1 MDSGSWLPWLLVGVL
16 FLCAAYFAVSETGVT
31 SVSRIRL
38 RTRLDQGDRRA
49 EKALYIQDHF
59 DLAISAILIGTNIVH
74 ISTATVVTML
84 VTERFGVS
92 YVALGTVLCTI
103 GIFFLG
109 EMLPKSLAKRY
120 SERCALATAASLCF
134 FMRIFRPMARF
145 LSWVGDR
152 FGALIKGD
160 REYTVTEDE
169 LYDVIDSLTD
179 EGGLDEERGELVRSA
194 LEFADVPVESVLTA
208 RVDLTALDVDWRYEK
223 ILSVIR
229 ASRHTRLPVYEGTID
244 NIVGVLQ
251 IRRYIMG
258 YRLRG
263 SAVELREL
271 LDEPLFVHQSAMLD
285 EVLAELNR
293 RHLNMAIITDNYGGT
308 VGVVTVEDILE
319 QLVGD
324 IWDEEDV
331 AQESFRALED
341 GSFEA
346 DAETD
351 MEELFEKLDYKEGED
366 EDWNHKLLGEWV
378 YEQFDTM
385 PTVGKSVRWHRL
397 EVTVSE
403 MRARRLLKL
412 KLRLLP
418 EEAEGGEEA

>member
-1 MDSGSWLPWLLVGVL
+1 
-16 FLCAAYFAVSETGVT
+16 
-31 SVSRIRL
+31 
-38 RTRLDQGDRRA
+38 
-49 EKALYIQDHF
+49 
-59 DLAISAILIGTNIVH
+59 
-74 ISTATVVTML
+74 
-84 VTERFGVS
+84 
-92 YVALGTVLCTI
+92 
-103 GIFFLG
+103 
-109 EMLPKSLAKRY
+109 
-120 SERCALATAASLCF
+120 
-134 FMRIFRPMARF
+134 
-145 LSWVGDR
+145 
-152 FGALIKGD
+152 
-160 REYTVTEDE
+160 
-169 LYDVIDSLTD
+169 
-179 EGGLDEERGELVRSA
+179 
-194 LEFADVPVESVLTA
+194 
-208 RVDLTALDVDWRYEK
+208 
-223 ILSVIR
+223 
-229 ASRHTRLPVYEGTID
+229 
-244 NIVGVLQ
+244 
-251 IRRYIMG
+251 
-258 YRLRG
+258 
-263 SAVELREL
+263 
-271 LDEPLFVHQSAMLD
+271 
-285 EVLAELNR
+285 
-293 RHLNMAIITDNYGGT
+293 
-308 VGVVTVEDILE
+308 E